1 MRLFCWITMQYELW
15 IFTLLFY
22 VVTAKIVVTPKEK
35 QNTTITKQTSE
46 SRTPLGRLCMTVE
59 HFRVLPQNDT
69 SGYLECSTL
78 AEEERKEYGIEGKY
92 LGLWTKR
99 SCPKDHSFDAAK
111 QRCIEKKKLHRQQ
124 AACLASPTV
133 GCQYVCAAPIIE
145 DPQIG
150 MPCGWQQSRLYN
162 DPSNNSGFLQCITT
176 SATDPCGE
184 WSRIDC
190 PPTTTFELSIQICA
204 PLFIQQKPTSE
215 LVSVCTAA
223 NEIAVCRCG
232 EISRSCPGISVC
244 RSGVCCA
251 AVDPILVAPTS
262 ALLPAAQSPICSGS
276 GAYPVST
283 CSIPCPPQYT
293 CQPSVGCC
301 PVILVPASS
310 AAITTTTSPKMI
322 LVQLSSCPGT
332 NTQPVASC
340 GSCPPS
346 YQCVPYLGAC
356 CPTPIQTTAAPTT
369 AAPQPVILLCPKTS
383 TPPIGNCNP
392 CPPSYQCVPFLG
404 ACCPSPAP
412 APTTTQAPQPSS
424 QIVILC
430 PSTNTKPVA
439 SCGNCPSNYACNLV
453 VGGCCPTPAPVHTTT
468 MAPSPAPKYMILCPG
483 TNSPPQGNCNPCPPP
498 MVCTPVGCCA
508 PSVPAPTSA
517 PAICPG
523 TSVQP
528 IANCG
533 NCPSNYICVPLYGA
547 CCPTPAPTTTAAP
560 TTAPQSTYLLVCQSG
575 TPATQSCTTTPSCPT
590 GNVCYQENH
599 LSCFNS
605 GSCCPCQCPPQSVP
619 VSFCPTVQM
628 SPPAAA
634 VPSCVC
640 INGCCCQEQPQLPTC
655 SNGQIAIVACT
666 GSAQCGSGQEC
677 SNGGCCPILY
687 CPSGKQAVG
696 HCAVTPSCGSGAIC
710 LDGLCCQLPICANS
724 QPATSFCTTNS
735 NCNSGYECQ
744 NGACCSLPPI
754 PIPLCPS
761 GVISLAPCPPSCRS
775 QCVSGSCCA
784 LPTCPTSDL
793 RYLVVESIC
802 LLLGNQMAISFCAPQ
817 IQCPVGTECNTAI
830 SGAQALQR
838 CGSAVGC
845 LPGTSCVNGL
855 CCASLPIPSIP
866 LVCPS
871 GGNAIQECVRGTECP
886 EGYGCTPE
894 GGCCQLVN
902 VVDLICPTNSIPVC
916 QCSPTNLCPSGSSCF
931 PSSVTPTCC
940 ASTPTVYMAVPGIPC
955 EASQQC
961 AGYSNGASCLQNM
974 CVCLQGSYSNGPSC
988 VVQPPVVIQMAR
1000 SGCDQFGSPCRYVLS
1015 SARRRP
1021 IFSPSGNNTEKPLWY
1036 NIAGERRC
1044 PRSVQDVD
1052 PDNTCLPNEKCIDT
1066 YCKLRLWP
1074 GEYGCLTDIECS
1086 SRCPNTYC
1094 EHRSDKNIPQCQCRN
1109 GLLLYGRCFDICPKG
1124 FHESGAYC
1132 HHDDEDAFWANSIA
1146 QQEVQK
1152 LLNNGTC

>member
-22 VVTAKIVVTPKEK
+22 VVNPKIVVNPKEK
-35 QNTTITKQTSE
+35 QNTTTTKQTSE

-99 SCPKDHSFDAAK
+99 SCPKDQSFDAAK

-124 AACLASPTV
+124 AACLANPTV
-133 GCQYVCAAPIIE
+133 GCQYVCAGEYSWKERKRSACLLAPIIE

-150 MPCGWQQSRLYN
+150 MPCSWQQSRLYN
-162 DPSNNSGFLQCITT
+162 DPNNNSGFLQCITT

-204 PLFIQQKPTSE
+204 PLFIQKKPTSD

-223 NEIAVCRCG
+223 NEVAVCRCG
-232 EISRSCPGISVC
+232 EISRSCPGISDI
-244 RSGVCCA
+244 CCA
-251 AVDPILVAPTS
+251 AVDPILVAP
-262 ALLPAAQSPICSGS
+262 ALALVPAAQSPK
-276 GAYPVST
+276 
-283 CSIPCPPQYT
+283 YT

-301 PVILVPASS
+301 PVILVPATS
-310 AAITTTTSPKMI
+310 AAITTTTAPKMI

-332 NTQPVASC
+332 NTQPIASC

-356 CPTPIQTTAAPTT
+356 CPNPVQTTAAPTT
-369 AAPQPVILLCPKTS
+369 AAPQPVIL
-383 TPPIGNCNP
+383 
-392 CPPSYQCVPFLG
+392 
-404 ACCPSPAP
+404 
-412 APTTTQAPQPSS
+412 
-424 QIVILC
+424 LC

-453 VGGCCPTPAPVHTTT
+453 VGGCCPSVPAPVHTTT
-468 MAPSPAPKYMILCPG
+468 MAPPPAPKYMILCPG
-483 TNSPPQGNCNPCPPP
+483 NQFKLFRFRIIFRNKCTTTRQLQSLSTTDGLHAGRLLCSFCTCTHPCCSATGNLSRYKRLNDH
-498 MVCTPVGCCA
+498 
-508 PSVPAPTSA
+508 S
-517 PAICPG
+517 IFFYEG

-560 TTAPQSTYLLVCQSG
+560 TTVAQSTYLLVCQSG
-575 TPATQSCTTTPSCPT
+575 TPSTQSCTTTPSCPT
-590 GNVCYQENH
+590 GNVCY
-599 LSCFNS
+599 
-605 GSCCPCQCPPQSVP
+605 
-619 VSFCPTVQM
+619 
-628 SPPAAA
+628 
-634 VPSCVC
+634 
-640 INGCCCQEQPQLPTC
+640 QEQPQLPTC

-687 CPSGKQAVG
+687 WYDLLSIKRLFFVNKKEVSHSEWKAS
-696 HCAVTPSCGSGAIC
+696 HCAVTPTCGSGAIC
-710 LDGLCCQLPICANS
+710 LDGLCCQLPICANN

-744 NGACCSLPPI
+744 NGACCGLPPI

-761 GVISLAPCPPSCRS
+761 GVISLAPCPPSCS
-775 QCVSGSCCA
+775 NSNSQNCCPQGNQCVNGGCCA
-784 LPTCPTSDL
+784 LPTCPTS
-793 RYLVVESIC
+793 
-802 LLLGNQMAISFCAPQ
+802 NQMAISFCAPQ
-817 IQCPVGTECNTAI
+817 IQCPTGTECNTAI

-838 CGSAVGC
+838 CGSAIGC
-845 LPGTSCVNGL
+845 MPGTSCVNGL
-855 CCASLPIPSIP
+855 CCAGLPIPSIP
-866 LVCPS
+866 LICPS

-902 VVDLICPTNSIPVC
+902 IVDLICPTNSIPVC
-916 QCSPTNLCPSGSSCF
+916 QCSPTNLCPSGSTCF
-931 PSSVTPTCC
+931 PSSATPTCC

-961 AGYSNGASCLQNM
+961 AGYSNGASCLQNL

-1000 SGCDQFGSPCRYVLS
+1000 SGCDQFGSPCHYVLS

-1044 PRSVQDVD
+1044 PRSAQDVD
-1052 PDNTCLPNEKCIDT
+1052 PDNTCLPNEKCVDT

-1074 GEYGCLTDIECS
+1074 GEYGCSTDIECS

-1132 HHDDEDAFWANSIA
+1132 HHDDEDAFWTNSIA
-1146 QQEVQK
+1146 QQEIQK
-1152 LLNNGTC
+1152 LLNSGTC

>member
-124 AACLASPTV
+124 AACLAIEGKQSRFLL
-133 GCQYVCAAPIIE
+133 APIIE

-232 EISRSCPGISVC
+232 EISRSCPGI
-244 RSGVCCA
+244 SGVCCA

-369 AAPQPVILLCPKTS
+369 AAPQPVIL
-383 TPPIGNCNP
+383 
-392 CPPSYQCVPFLG
+392 
-404 ACCPSPAP
+404 
-412 APTTTQAPQPSS
+412 
-424 QIVILC
+424 LC

-560 TTAPQSTYLLVCQSG
+560 TTAPQSTYLLVSKHDDLSFLQHCIQ
-575 TPATQSCTTTPSCPT
+575 
-590 GNVCYQENH
+590 YLILENH

-640 INGCCCQEQPQLPTC
+640 INGCCCQAMWIGTRMFEWRLL
-655 SNGQIAIVACT
+655 SDLVLSKWKA
-666 GSAQCGSGQEC
+666 S
-677 SNGGCCPILY
+677 
-687 CPSGKQAVG
+687 

-784 LPTCPTSDL
+784 LPTCPTS
-793 RYLVVESIC
+793 
-802 LLLGNQMAISFCAPQ
+802 NQMAISFCAPQ

-830 SGAQALQR
+830 SACCPLELCPNGKYSHFIMFLIISFQVLKHCNVVVVR
-838 CGSAVGC
+838 SDVC
-845 LPGTSCVNGL
+845 PSCVNGL

-1109 GLLLYGRCFDICPKG
+1109 GLLLYGRCCKFVVFRCSLILLQ
-1124 FHESGAYC
+1124 
-1132 HHDDEDAFWANSIA
+1132 SISVRKDFTRA
-1146 QQEVQK
+1146 ERTVITTTKMHFGRTALRSKKSKNCSITERVDSTISSTQH
-1152 LLNNGTC
+1152 CSSY